1 MRRSSRRSVNGG
13 VKITAEVAG
22 YVETDPSSRYGRFRD
37 VLGKGAMKVVY
48 KGFDEV
54 LGIEVAWNQ
63 IKLNDVFRSPEEVQR
78 LYAEVHLLK
87 TLHHDS
93 IIKFY
98 TSWVDVHRRTF
109 NFITEM
115 FTSGTLRQ
123 YRQKYQRVNI
133 EAVKNWAGQIL
144 RGLEYLHGL
153 DPPVIHRDLKCD
165 NIFVNGHLGQVK
177 IGDLGLAAIL
187 RGSQHAHSVIGTPE
201 FMAPELYEEDYD
213 ELVDIYSF
221 GMCVLEMLTSEYPYS
236 ECSNPAQIYK
246 KVTTGKLP
254 EALNRIEDEEA
265 KRFVAKCLDN
275 VSKRLPARELLLDPF
290 IASSHDDY
298 NDNDIVNEEEEEEQN
313 SSIENGTDIQ
323 EEQLVEPDLQRTTN
337 MSITGTMN
345 PEDDTIFLKVHI
357 SDDENGNNARNIYF
371 PFDIVNDTAIDVAME
386 MVKEMEISD
395 WEPSEIAVMIEEQI
409 SSLVPN
415 WKDWISTPLEKGSC
429 FPNSYDEVEEE
440 EEEEV
445 VEEEYDIA
453 NRPFY
458 ASSCSSSHNSLLAL
472 NSSNFLR
479 GNNMASF
486 DRSWS
491 QDDMYMND
499 DSSSMSSL
507 NSFNY
512 SNLNYCSGYEEDY
525 DSSLR
530 GNNNVEATMAQKS
543 TRFRP
548 ANSAEVAS
556 LRACPHL
563 KHNHHQQQHHYPPKL
578 TRIRSLVDVRS
589 QLLHRSLVEEINK
602 RRSFKTVGAVENIGF
617 QNPGEDFSST
627 KMFTTGDFPGRSS
640 SKDHS

>member
-98 TSWVDVHRRTF
+98 TSWVDVHRRAF

-246 KVTTGKLP
+246 KVTTLDITDIM
-254 EALNRIEDEEA
+254 IEDEEA

-290 IASSHDDY
+290 LASSHDDY
-298 NDNDIVNEEEEEEQN
+298 NDNDIVNEEEEEQN

-357 SDDENGNNARNIYF
+357 SDDEN
-371 PFDIVNDTAIDVAME
+371 
-386 MVKEMEISD
+386 
-395 WEPSEIAVMIEEQI
+395 EQI

-415 WKDWISTPLEKGSC
+415 WKDWILTPLEKGSC

-525 DSSLR
+525 YSSLR

-548 ANSAEVAS
+548 ANSTEAAS
-556 LRACPHL
+556 IRACPHL